1 MIRRPPR
8 STRTDTLFPYTT
20 LFRSQGGVGRDDAT
34 VAARTIGKIWRD
46 QQGALA
52 ADLHVGDT
60 LVPAPDHLAVAELEI
75 EKPAALVGAVEI
87 AAGVGIGKDAWRGK
101 GLGCG
106 ESSVGAGS
114 IQEKNTQREVK
125 VRIR

>member
-46 QQGALA
+46 QQGPPA
-52 ADLHVGDT
+52 AELHVGDT
-60 LVPAPDHLAVAELEI
+60 LLPALDSLALAGLELR
-75 EKPAALVGAVEI
+75 KPARA
-87 AAGVGIGKDAWRGK
+87 
-101 GLGCG
+101 
-106 ESSVGAGS
+106 VGAGRS
-114 IQEKNTQREVK
+114 KARRFVSPQPSRGTERGPPAGPRLVPTARATNAPPPHPQ
-125 VRIR
+125 